1 MAALRVERQ
10 RVSCVQSGGAVGV
23 LALDTKAGP
32 EQSKGTQQR
41 VVVAGRAGD
50 ASAGVLHCQRLVLT
64 SGEVPE
70 GG

>member
-1 MAALRVERQ
+1 M
-10 RVSCVQSGGAVGV
+10 